1 MKNIFKL
8 SAGLLLTFLL
18 LSYYPIDGYR
28 TTKIAR
34 LLYLQKLKGSGE
46 KITRIPPGALHN
58 LDYVQLNLTKQSK
71 KNVEAFLVKD
81 EELTTKIKRVLPKG
95 NYSISV
101 LDMTDADHI
110 KYTAINENK
119 GYQPGSVGKLVV
131 LNAFFTNL
139 KKVYPNSWK
148 RRVELLKDKR
158 VTSRYWGVGDHHTIP
173 VYDIEKDKLTRR
185 KVVASDEF
193 SLYEWLDHMV
203 SVSNNGAASIV
214 YRETVLM
221 SVFGKDYPQLT
232 AEKSE
237 EFFNSIK
244 KDSLRNL
251 SHSIIN
257 DPLRTLGIDKDEW
270 RLGGPFTR
278 SASSKL
284 GRKEGS
290 QATPKG
296 LMKFLINLEQGNI
309 VDKESSLEMKRLIY
323 LTDRRIRYA
332 YSPKLKEAA
341 VYYKSGSYYSGGS
354 GKYMGTNFNYMNSVI
369 IVEQPN
375 GIKYAVCLE
384 TNVLG
389 KNSAN
394 NHYYLAGKIDDIL
407 NPKEVN

>member
-1 MKNIFKL
+1 MKNIIKL
-8 SAGLLLTFLL
+8 SVVLIISVFLFG
-18 LSYYPIDGYR
+18 YYPIDGYR

-34 LLYLQKLKGSGE
+34 LLYLQKLKGSGK
-46 KITRIPPGALHN
+46 KITKIPPGALHD
-58 LDYVQLNLTKQSK
+58 LDYVQLNLK
-71 KNVEAFLVKD
+71 KHHNKDIDGFLVKD
-81 EELTTKIKRVLPKG
+81 DELSKKIQSVLPKG

-101 LDMTDADHI
+101 LDMTDTDHV
-110 KYTAINENK
+110 KYAAINENK

-139 KKVYPNSWK
+139 QKIYPNSWN
-148 RRVELLKDKR
+148 KR
-158 VTSRYWGVGDHHTIP
+158 VDLLINKKVDSRYWGVGDHHTIP
-173 VYDIEKDKLTRR
+173 VYDIKNDKLTKR
-185 KVVASDEF
+185 KVIASDEF

-232 AEKSE
+232 AEKAE

-257 DPLRTLGIDKDEW
+257 VPLRNLGITKDEW

-278 SASSKL
+278 NASGKL

-290 QATPKG
+290 HATPKG
-296 LMKFLINLEQGNI
+296 LMKFLIQLEQGNI
-309 VDKESSLEMKRLIY
+309 VDKETSLEMKRLIY

-332 YSPKLKEAA
+332 YSPKLKDAA
-341 VYYKSGSYYSGGS
+341 VYYKSGSYYSGGG

-375 GIKYAVCLE
+375 GTKYAVCLM

-394 NHYYLAGKIDDIL
+394 DHYYLAGKIDDIL
-407 NPKEVN
+407 NPK

>member
-1 MKNIFKL
+1 MKTLFKI

-18 LSYYPIDGYR
+18 LSAYPIDGYR

-34 LLYLQKLKGSGE
+34 LLYLQKLKGSG
-46 KITRIPPGALHN
+46 KLTRIPAGAMHN
-58 LDYVQLNLTKQSK
+58 LDYVQLNLK
-71 KNVEAFLVKD
+71 KHSNKSIEDFLVKD
-81 EELTTKIKRVLPKG
+81 EELSKKIQRVLPKG

-110 KYTAINENK
+110 KYAAINENK

-131 LNAFFTNL
+131 LTAFFTNL
-139 KKVYPNSWK
+139 KKIYPNSWN
-148 RRVELLKDKR
+148 KR
-158 VTSRYWGVGDHHTIP
+158 VDLLINKRVDSRYWGVGDHHTIP
-173 VYDIEKDKLTRR
+173 VYDIEKDKLTKR
-185 KVVASDEF
+185 KVIASDEF

-221 SVFGKDYPQLT
+221 SVFGKDYPSLT
-232 AEKSE
+232 SEQAED
-237 EFFNSIK
+237 FFKSIK

-257 DPLRTLGIDKDEW
+257 DPLRDLGITKDEW

-278 SASSKL
+278 NASGKM

-296 LMKFLINLEQGNI
+296 LMKFLIQLEQGNI
-309 VDKESSLEMKRLIY
+309 VDKETSLEMKRLIY

-332 YSPKLKEAA
+332 YSPKLKDAA
-341 VYYKSGSYYSGGS
+341 VYYKSGSYYSGGG
-354 GKYMGTNFNYMNSVI
+354 GKYMGTKFNYMNSVI

-375 GIKYAVCLE
+375 GTKYAVCLM
-384 TNVLG
+384 TNILG

-394 NHYYLAGKIDDIL
+394 DHYYLAGKIDDIL
-407 NPKEVN
+407 NPK

>member
-1 MKNIFKL
+1 MKTLFKI

-18 LSYYPIDGYR
+18 LSAYPIDGYR

-34 LLYLQKLKGSGE
+34 LLYLQKLKGSGKLT
-46 KITRIPPGALHN
+46 KIPAGAQHD
-58 LDYVQLNLTKQSK
+58 LDYVQLNLK
-71 KNVEAFLVKD
+71 KHHNKDIDGFLVKD
-81 EELTTKIKRVLPKG
+81 DELSKKIQSVLPKG

-101 LDMTDADHI
+101 LDMTDTDHI
-110 KYTAINENK
+110 KYAAINENK

-131 LNAFFTNL
+131 LNSFFTQL
-139 KKVYPNSWK
+139 KKIYPNSWK

-173 VYDIEKDKLTRR
+173 VYDIEKDHLTKR

-232 AEKSE
+232 AEKAE

-244 KDSLRNL
+244 RDSLRNL

-257 DPLRTLGIDKDEW
+257 DPLRDLGIDKTEW
-270 RLGGPFTR
+270 RLGGPFTKN
-278 SASSKL
+278 ASSKL

-296 LMKFLINLEQGNI
+296 LMKFLIQLEQGNI
-309 VDKESSLEMKRLIY
+309 VDKETSLEMKRLIY

-341 VYYKSGSYYSGGS
+341 VYYKSGSYYSGGG

-375 GIKYAVCLE
+375 GTKYAVCLM

-394 NHYYLAGKIDDIL
+394 DHYYLAGKIDDIL
-407 NPKEVN
+407 NSK

>member
-1 MKNIFKL
+1 MKNLFKVSTIL
-8 SAGLLLTFLL
+8 MVAVLL
-18 LSYYPIDGYR
+18 LSFYPIDGYR

-34 LLYLQKLKGSGE
+34 LLYLQKLKGSSE
-46 KITRIPPGALHN
+46 KFTKIPLGAQHG
-58 LDYVQLNLTKQSK
+58 LDYVELNLRNQKH
-71 KNVEAFLVKD
+71 KD
-81 EELTTKIKRVLPKG
+81 IDALLNQNEELEAKIKSVLPKG
-95 NYSISV
+95 NYSIAV
-101 LDMTDADHI
+101 LDMTDAGNI
-110 KYTAINENK
+110 KYAAINENK

-139 KKVYPNSWK
+139 KKIYPNSW
-148 RRVELLKDKR
+148 DKR
-158 VTSRYWGVGDHHTIP
+158 VDLLVNKKVDSRYWGVGDHHTIP
-173 VYDIEKDKLTRR
+173 VYDIEKDKLSKR

-221 SVFGKDYPQLT
+221 SVFGKDYPDLT
-232 AEKSE
+232 SEQAEDYFK
-237 EFFNSIK
+237 SIK
-244 KDSLRNL
+244 RDSLRNL

-257 DPLRTLGIDKDEW
+257 DPLRDLGITKDEW

-278 SASSKL
+278 NASGKL

-296 LMKFLINLEQGNI
+296 LMKFLIKLEQGNI

-341 VYYKSGSYYSGGS
+341 VYYKSGSYYSGGG

-369 IVEQPN
+369 IVEHPN

-394 NHYYLAGKIDDIL
+394 DHYYLAGKIDGIL
-407 NPKEVN
+407 NPNN

>member
-1 MKNIFKL
+1 MKNIIKL
-8 SAGLLLTFLL
+8 SVVLIISVFLFGH
-18 LSYYPIDGYR
+18 YPIDGYR

-34 LLYLQKLKGSGE
+34 LLYLQKLKGSGK
-46 KITRIPPGALHN
+46 KITKIPPGALHD
-58 LDYVQLNLTKQSK
+58 LDYVQLNLK
-71 KNVEAFLVKD
+71 KHHNKDIDGFLVKD
-81 EELTTKIKRVLPKG
+81 DELSKKIQSVLPKG

-101 LDMTDADHI
+101 LDMTDTDHV
-110 KYTAINENK
+110 KYAAINENK

-139 KKVYPNSWK
+139 QKIYPNSWN
-148 RRVELLKDKR
+148 KR
-158 VTSRYWGVGDHHTIP
+158 VDLLINKKVDSRYWGVGDHHTIP
-173 VYDIEKDKLTRR
+173 VYDIKNDKLTKR
-185 KVVASDEF
+185 KVIASDEF

-232 AEKSE
+232 AEKAE

-257 DPLRTLGIDKDEW
+257 VPLRNLGITKDEW

-278 SASSKL
+278 NASGKL

-290 QATPKG
+290 HATPKG
-296 LMKFLINLEQGNI
+296 LMKFLIQLEQGSI
-309 VDKESSLEMKRLIY
+309 VDKETSLEMKRLIY

-332 YSPKLKEAA
+332 YSPKLKDAA
-341 VYYKSGSYYSGGS
+341 VYYKSGSYYSGGG

-369 IVEQPN
+369 LVEQPN
-375 GIKYAVCLE
+375 GTKYAVCLM

-394 NHYYLAGKIDDIL
+394 DHYYLAGKIDDIL
-407 NPKEVN
+407 NPK

>member
-1 MKNIFKL
+1 MKTLFKI

-18 LSYYPIDGYR
+18 LSAYPIDGYR

-34 LLYLQKLKGSGE
+34 LLYLQKLKGSG
-46 KITRIPPGALHN
+46 KLTRIPAGAMHD
-58 LDYVQLNLTKQSK
+58 LDYVQLNLK
-71 KNVEAFLVKD
+71 KHSNKSIEDFLVKD
-81 EELTTKIKRVLPKG
+81 EELSKKIQRVLPKG

-110 KYTAINENK
+110 KYAAINENK

-131 LNAFFTNL
+131 LTAFFTNL
-139 KKVYPNSWK
+139 KKIYPNSWN
-148 RRVELLKDKR
+148 KR
-158 VTSRYWGVGDHHTIP
+158 VDLLINKRVDSRYWGVGDHHTIP
-173 VYDIEKDKLTRR
+173 VYDIEKDKLTKR
-185 KVVASDEF
+185 KVIASDEF

-221 SVFGKDYPQLT
+221 SVFGKDYPSLT
-232 AEKSE
+232 SEQAED
-237 EFFNSIK
+237 FFKSIK

-257 DPLRTLGIDKDEW
+257 DPLRDLGITKDEW

-278 SASSKL
+278 NASGKM

-296 LMKFLINLEQGNI
+296 LMKFLIQLEQGNI
-309 VDKESSLEMKRLIY
+309 VDKETSLEMKRLIY

-332 YSPKLKEAA
+332 YSPKLKDAA
-341 VYYKSGSYYSGGS
+341 VYYKSGSYYSGGG
-354 GKYMGTNFNYMNSVI
+354 GKYMGTKFNYMNSVI

-375 GIKYAVCLE
+375 GTKYAVCLM
-384 TNVLG
+384 TNILG

-394 NHYYLAGKIDDIL
+394 DHYYLAGKIDDIL
-407 NPKEVN
+407 NPK

>member
-1 MKNIFKL
+1 MKTLFKI

-18 LSYYPIDGYR
+18 LSAYPIDGYR

-34 LLYLQKLKGSGE
+34 LLYLQKLKGSGKLT
-46 KITRIPPGALHN
+46 KIPAGAQHD
-58 LDYVQLNLTKQSK
+58 LDYVQLNLK
-71 KNVEAFLVKD
+71 KHHNKDIDGFLVKD
-81 EELTTKIKRVLPKG
+81 DELSKKIQSVLPKG

-101 LDMTDADHI
+101 LDMTDTDHI
-110 KYTAINENK
+110 KYAAINENK

-131 LNAFFTNL
+131 LNSFFTQL
-139 KKVYPNSWK
+139 KKIYPNSWK

-173 VYDIEKDKLTRR
+173 VYDIEKDHLTKR

-232 AEKSE
+232 AEKAE

-257 DPLRTLGIDKDEW
+257 EPLRGLGITKQEW

-278 SASSKL
+278 NSSNKI

-296 LMKFLINLEQGNI
+296 LMKFLIQLEQGNI
-309 VDKESSLEMKRLIY
+309 VDKETSLEMKRLIY

-341 VYYKSGSYYSGGS
+341 VYYKSGSYYSGGG

-375 GIKYAVCLE
+375 GTKYAVCLM

-394 NHYYLAGKIDDIL
+394 DHYYLAGKIDDIL
-407 NPKEVN
+407 NPK

>member
-1 MKNIFKL
+1 MKTLFKI

-18 LSYYPIDGYR
+18 LSAYPIDGYR

-34 LLYLQKLKGSGE
+34 LLYLQKLKGSG
-46 KITRIPPGALHN
+46 KLTRIPAGAMHN
-58 LDYVQLNLTKQSK
+58 LDYVQLNLK
-71 KNVEAFLVKD
+71 KHSNKSIEDFLVKD
-81 EELTTKIKRVLPKG
+81 EELSKKIQRVLPKG

-110 KYTAINENK
+110 KYAAINENK

-131 LNAFFTNL
+131 LTAFFTNL
-139 KKVYPNSWK
+139 KKIYPNSWN
-148 RRVELLKDKR
+148 KR
-158 VTSRYWGVGDHHTIP
+158 VDLLINKKVDSRYWGVGDHHTIP
-173 VYDIEKDKLTRR
+173 VYDIEKDKLTKR
-185 KVVASDEF
+185 KVIASDEF

-221 SVFGKDYPQLT
+221 SVFGKDYPSLT
-232 AEKSE
+232 SEQAED
-237 EFFNSIK
+237 FFKSIK

-257 DPLRTLGIDKDEW
+257 DPLRDLGITKDEW

-278 SASSKL
+278 NASGKM

-296 LMKFLINLEQGNI
+296 LMKFLIQLEQGNI
-309 VDKESSLEMKRLIY
+309 VDKETSLEMKRLIY

-332 YSPKLKEAA
+332 YSPKLKDAA
-341 VYYKSGSYYSGGS
+341 VYYKSGSYYSGGG

-375 GIKYAVCLE
+375 GTKYAVCLM
-384 TNVLG
+384 TNILG

-394 NHYYLAGKIDDIL
+394 DHYYLAGKIDDIL
-407 NPKEVN
+407 NPK